1 MNRMAEHTTMLQHAS
16 FQRPVAYCSLM
27 DAVICWIENSMEHER
42 AKLAQELRG
51 GNPDVVDGLI
61 EKYQHRLF
69 RYLLS
74 VTGNRATAE
83 DVFQETW
90 LHVLQRGHQYR
101 AQWKFEV
108 WLFSIARHLVIDL
121 ARRKKSQSLNKLMNM
136 EEGAA
141 FEPPAGGPSPFEQV
155 LAGEQ
160 SAQMARILARIPAAY
175 REVLLLRFQEDLG
188 LDEMATIVGAPL
200 STVKSRLYRGLDS
213 LRQQIEGA
221 QV

>member
-1 MNRMAEHTTMLQHAS
+1 MRGRNWRKSCAVVIQMLWM
-16 FQRPVAYCSLM
+16 V
-27 DAVICWIENSMEHER
+27 
-42 AKLAQELRG
+42 
-51 GNPDVVDGLI
+51 
-61 EKYQHRLF
+61 
-69 RYLLS
+69 LS
-74 VTGNRATAE
+74 RSINTGFFGTCYRSRVTGPRAE

-121 ARRKKSQSLNKLMNM
+121 ARRKKSQSLNELMNT

-141 FEPPAGGPSPFEQV
+141 FEPPAAGPSPFEQV

>member
-1 MNRMAEHTTMLQHAS
+1 
-16 FQRPVAYCSLM
+16 M
-27 DAVICWIENSMEHER
+27 DAVITWIENPMEHDR
-42 AKLAQELRG
+42 ANLAQALRVG
-51 GNPDVVDGLI
+51 DPDVVDGLI
-61 EKYQHRLF
+61 EKFQHRLF

-74 VTGNRATAE
+74 VTGNRAAAE
-83 DVFQETW
+83 DLFQETW

-121 ARRKKSQSLNKLMNM
+121 ARRKKSQSLDELMDT
-136 EEGAA
+136 EEGRG
-141 FEPPAGGPSPFEQV
+141 FEPPAAGASPFEQV
-155 LAGEQ
+155 LSGEQ
-160 SAQMARILARIPAAY
+160 NARMARVLARIPAAY

-188 LDEMATIVGAPL
+188 LEEMATIVRAPL

-213 LRQQIEGA
+213 LRKEIEGA

>member
-101 AQWKFEV
+101 AQWKLEV

-188 LDEMATIVGAPL
+188 LDEIVTIVGAPL

>member
-1 MNRMAEHTTMLQHAS
+1 
-16 FQRPVAYCSLM
+16 
-27 DAVICWIENSMEHER
+27 MEHDR
-42 AKLAQELRG
+42 AKLAQDLRG

-61 EKYQHRLF
+61 ERYQHRLF

-121 ARRKKSQSLNKLMNM
+121 ARRKKSHSLNELMDP
-136 EEGAA
+136 EEGTA
-141 FEPPAGGPSPFEQV
+141 FDPPAAGLSPFEEV
-155 LAGEQ
+155 AAGEQ

-188 LDEMATIVGAPL
+188 LEEMSTIVGAPL

-213 LRQQIEGA
+213 LRKQIEGA
-221 QV
+221 QI

>member
-1 MNRMAEHTTMLQHAS
+1 
-16 FQRPVAYCSLM
+16 
-27 DAVICWIENSMEHER
+27 MEHDR
-42 AKLAQELRG
+42 TKLAQDLRG
-51 GNPDVVDGLI
+51 GNPEVVDGLI
-61 EKYQHRLF
+61 ERYQHRLF

-121 ARRKKSQSLNKLMNM
+121 ARRKKSQSLNELMDP
-136 EEGAA
+136 EEGTA
-141 FEPPAGGPSPFEQV
+141 FDPPAAGPSPFEEV
-155 LAGEQ
+155 AAGEQ

-188 LDEMATIVGAPL
+188 LEEMSTIVGAPL

-213 LRQQIEGA
+213 LRKQIEGA
-221 QV
+221 QI

>member
-1 MNRMAEHTTMLQHAS
+1 MNRMAEHPTMLQHAS

-27 DAVICWIENSMEHER
+27 DAVICWIENPMEHER

-74 VTGNRATAE
+74 VTGNRAAAE

-121 ARRKKSQSLNKLMNM
+121 ARRKKSQSLNELMNT

-141 FEPPAGGPSPFEQV
+141 FEPPAAGPSPFEQV